1 MLAAAT
7 LQWTNA
13 TVARLSYEWKSEVP
27 LSMHRMGE
35 RGLGSDGNPQWT
47 QEFEFYLTRGIGRA
61 ETDTRPDDWEERNI
75 HERRGPYQ
83 QPPARVRT
91 TRAFRKLRRHSN
103 AEFIVAYRL
112 CVLDPPLYDHK
123 NLEASSR
130 SFSGALNRTVHWLNQ
145 RAVQRETGETYTFEQ
160 VALLAYAAA
169 EKLNSWA

>member
-61 ETDTRPDDWEERNI
+61 ETDTRPDD
-75 HERRGPYQ
+75 
-83 QPPARVRT
+83 
-91 TRAFRKLRRHSN
+91 
-103 AEFIVAYRL
+103 
-112 CVLDPPLYDHK
+112 
-123 NLEASSR
+123 
-130 SFSGALNRTVHWLNQ
+130 
-145 RAVQRETGETYTFEQ
+145 
-160 VALLAYAAA
+160 
-169 EKLNSWA
+169 